1 MKATI
6 PRLEMSMEDLHRLVE
21 RARPALSEKE
31 QEQLKAALD
40 TLAYLTYL
48 VEDQDTTIQQL
59 RKILFGTSTEKTSK
73 VLENIGGPKAEAAAG
88 GAETSTTANDS
99 APSSTAQKRKR
110 KGHGRNGAQAY
121 SGANQV
127 QVPHASLKQGDRCP
141 ECQKGKLYEL
151 NTPGVL
157 VRVTGQAPLPAT
169 VYELQKLRCNT
180 CGEVYTAEPPAGI
193 GSKKYDEEAAS
204 MVAMLRYGNGVPFNR
219 LEGLQEN
226 LGIPLPASVQWEMV
240 EKMSEVSA
248 PAYEELIQQAAQGTV
263 LYNDDTGVKILE
275 LMKKEKGKDPPEAT
289 AAKDGEETKKTKERT
304 GMFTSGIVSTREGHK
319 IALFFSGRKHA
330 GENLAEV
337 LKRRAAGLGPP
348 IQMCDALD
356 RNVPKGF
363 AVILGNCNAHGRRK
377 LVEVGHN
384 FPAECK
390 LVLDIFADVYKA
402 EAEAQKQA
410 LSPVERLAYH
420 QAHSKPRMEELK
432 GWMGAQFAEHKV
444 EPNSG
449 LGRALRYLQNH
460 WEKLTLFLRVAGA
473 PLDNN
478 IVERALK
485 KAILQRK
492 NSLFYK
498 TENGAAVGDMFT
510 SFIHTCELNGVN
522 AYDYLTQLQKHP
534 EEVRRNRAQWM
545 PWNYRETLQALASGQ
560 PSPFCAAAS

>member
-1 MKATI
+1 MNATI
-6 PRLEMSMEDLHRLVE
+6 PRLELSMEDLHRLVE

-31 QEQLKAALD
+31 QQQLTAALD
-40 TLAYLTYL
+40 TLAYLTHL

-59 RKILFGTSTEKTSK
+59 RKTLFGTTSTEKTSK
-73 VLENIGGPKAEAAAG
+73 VLENIGGPQAEAEAG
-88 GAETSTTANDS
+88 GETSTADGDS
-99 APSSTAQKRKR
+99 AQRSTAQH

-121 SGANQV
+121 TGGNKV
-127 QVPHASLKQGDRCP
+127 QVPHASLRRGDRCP

-157 VRVTGQAPLPAT
+157 VRVTGQAPLAAT
-169 VYELQKLRCNT
+169 VYELQKLRCHT

-204 MVAMLRYGNGVPFNR
+204 MMAVLRYGNGVPLYR
-219 LEGLQEN
+219 LERLQEN

-240 EKMSEVSA
+240 EKMSEVSS

-263 LYNDDTGVKILE
+263 MYNDDTGVKILE
-275 LMKKEKGKDPPEAT
+275 LMKKEKGKDPPGRS
-289 AAKDGEETKKTKERT
+289 AAKDGQEVKKTKAERT
-304 GMFTSGIVSTREGHK
+304 GMFTSGIVSTHEGHK

-337 LKRRAAGLGPP
+337 LKRRAAELGPP

-356 RNVPKGF
+356 RNLPKGF
-363 AVILGNCNAHGRRK
+363 AVILANCNAHGRRK
-377 LVEVGHN
+377 LVEVAHN

-390 LVLDIFADVYKA
+390 QVLDIFADVYKA

-410 LSPVERLAYH
+410 LSPGERLAYH
-420 QAHSKPRMEELK
+420 QAHSKPRMKELK
-432 GWMGAQFAEHKV
+432 EWMEAQFAEHKV

-460 WEKLTLFLRVAGA
+460 WEKLTLFLQVAGA

-478 IVERALK
+478 IVERGLK

-498 TENGAAVGDMFT
+498 TENGAAVGDMFM
-510 SFIHTCELNGVN
+510 SFIHTCELNGAN

-534 EEVRRNRAQWM
+534 DEVCRNPARWM
-545 PWNYRETLQALASGQ
+545 PWNYRQALQALALGQ
-560 PSPFCAAAS
+560 PSPFGAAAS

>member
-6 PRLEMSMEDLHRLVE
+6 PRLELSMEDLHRLVE

-31 QEQLKAALD
+31 HQQLQAALD
-40 TLAYLTYL
+40 TLAYLTHL
-48 VEDQDTTIQQL
+48 VEDQDTSIQQL
-59 RKILFGTSTEKTSK
+59 RKILFGTPSTEKTSK
-73 VLENIGGPKAEAAAG
+73 VLENIGGPKAEAEVG
-88 GAETSTTANDS
+88 GAKTPTADGDS
-99 APSSTAQKRKR
+99 AQSSTAQR

-121 SGANQV
+121 TGGNKV
-127 QVPHASLKQGDRCP
+127 QVPHACLKRGDRCP

-157 VRVTGQAPLPAT
+157 VRVTGQAPLAAT
-169 VYELQKLRCNT
+169 VFELQKLRCNT
-180 CGEVYTAEPPAGI
+180 CGEVYTAQPPAGI

-204 MVAMLRYGNGVPFNR
+204 MVAVLRYGNGVPLHR
-219 LEGLQEN
+219 LERLQEN
-226 LGIPLPASVQWEMV
+226 LGIPLPASVQWEML
-240 EKMSEVSA
+240 EKVSEDLSPV
-248 PAYEELIQQAAQGTV
+248 YEKLIQQAAQGTV
-263 LYNDDTGVKILE
+263 MYNDDTGVKILE
-275 LMKKEKGKDPPEAT
+275 LMKKMKKEKGKDPPET
-289 AAKDGEETKKTKERT
+289 PAAKDGEEEAKKTKAERT
-304 GMFTSGIVSTREGHK
+304 GMFTSGIVSTHEGHK

-337 LKRRAAGLGPP
+337 LKRRAAELGPP

-363 AVILGNCNAHGRRK
+363 AVILANCNAHGRRK
-377 LVEVGHN
+377 LVEVAHN

-390 LVLDIFADVYKA
+390 QVLDIFADVYKA

-420 QAHSKPRMEELK
+420 QAHSQPRMKELK
-432 GWMGAQFAEHKV
+432 EWMEAQFAEHKV

-449 LGRALRYLQNH
+449 LGRALRYLLNH
-460 WEKLTLFLRVAGA
+460 WEKLTLFLQVVGA

-478 IVERALK
+478 IVERGLK

-498 TENGAAVGDMFT
+498 TENGAAVGDMFM
-510 SFIHTCELNGVN
+510 SFIHTCELNGAN
-522 AYDYLTQLQKHP
+522 AHDYLTQLQKHP
-534 EEVRRNRAQWM
+534 EEVSRNPARWM
-545 PWNYRETLQALASGQ
+545 PWNYREALQALELG
-560 PSPFCAAAS
+560 